1 MKSVN
6 DEITEAFFAYLRD
19 RNISDETKFA
29 WFEKQR
35 IETGIDYVDYYN
47 GLIDWAGKFLMEFED
62 LHRED
67 KRYMYLTK
75 RFTREQVEEVLTE
88 ENLGIELSRCRYT
101 EGRLQGYYYYN
112 EAKKDKLFF
121 QVAIKDAHCRD
132 VTEAYDNV
140 KELIKEIKEKAT
152 EERQRL
158 KTTFSQ
164 TQLEALCD
172 FLKNREYI
180 FKDTERELFVWLFGG
195 KAEPQQYK
203 AIVWTLKNERGRHKG
218 KPAKTALMYM
228 IQGLLGKNPSAEEQR
243 IIYKMFVDDQGKGI
257 KLPKPK
263 NNEYDYLGNEIQNF
277 IKTL

>member
-47 GLIDWAGKFLMEFED
+47 GLIDWAGKFLMEFEE
-62 LHRED
+62 LHREEKRD
-67 KRYMYLTK
+67 LYLKRYTK
-75 RFTREQVEEVLTE
+75 EQVEEVLTE

-203 AIVWTLKNERGRHKG
+203 AIVWTLKNEGGRHKG

-243 IIYKMFVDDQGKGI
+243 IICKMFVDDQGKGI
-257 KLPKPK
+257 NLPKPK
-263 NNEYDYLGNEIQNF
+263 SREYDYLGNEIQHY